1 MSSTMR
7 CRTAWHIMSMI
18 MISGMLSLSNAVLV
32 AQIEPSGGWTDRP
45 WRAGQLVD
53 IRWNT
58 TLFDGV
64 VDVLLWDG
72 GTTSTST
79 IARAVP
85 SKKGTTV
92 WKIPDHQRVDDRYRL
107 IVQDSERP
115 WRRVM
120 SSGFIPVAPGTKAID
135 SSVYGSGPVMS
146 ATLYPNP
153 ARDQV
158 HVRWTVDDAVDL
170 RLETLTGLA
179 VAAMALDG
187 MATATTLPLTG
198 IPAGIYVVTV
208 TSRTGLGQRARL
220 QVMK

>member
-1 MSSTMR
+1 MSDMMR
-7 CRTAWHIMSMI
+7 YRTASHIVNSLML
-18 MISGMLSLSNAVLV
+18 SGMLSLSSAVTR

-45 WRAGQLVD
+45 WRAGQVVD

-58 TLFDGV
+58 SLFDGV

-72 GTTSTST
+72 GTASTST
-79 IARAVP
+79 IARALP
-85 SKKGTTV
+85 SRKGVTA
-92 WKIPDHQRVDDRYRL
+92 WKIPDQQRVDDRYRL

-120 SSGFIPVAPGTKAID
+120 SAGFIPIASGRKTID
-135 SSVYGSGPVMS
+135 SSIYGGEPEIPV
-146 ATLYPNP
+146 TLYPNP

-158 HVRWTVDDAVDL
+158 HVRWTMDDAVDL

-179 VAAMALDG
+179 VAAMSLDG
-187 MATATTLPLTG
+187 MAAATLPLAG

-208 TSRTGLGQRARL
+208 TSRTGLRQRARL
-220 QVMK
+220 HVMK

>member
-1 MSSTMR
+1 MSNTMG
-7 CRTAWHIMSMI
+7 CGAALHVMSI
-18 MISGMLSLSNAVLV
+18 LMISGMLSLWNAAAV

-45 WRAGQLVD
+45 WRPGQVVD

-72 GTTSTST
+72 GTSSTST
-79 IARAVP
+79 IARAIP
-85 SKKGTTV
+85 SKKGTTA
-92 WKIPDHQRVDDRYRL
+92 WKVPDHQRVDDRYRL
-107 IVQDSERP
+107 IVRDSERP

-120 SSGFIPVAPGTKAID
+120 SAGFIPVAPGTKAID
-135 SSVYGSGPVMS
+135 GLVHGNEPVMS

-179 VAAMALDG
+179 VAAMSLDG
-187 MATATTLPLTG
+187 MAAATTLPLNG

-208 TSRTGLGQRARL
+208 TSRTGLRQRARL
-220 QVMK
+220 QVVK

>member
-1 MSSTMR
+1 MSNMMGY
-7 CRTAWHIMSMI
+7 RTVWHIMNGLML
-18 MISGMLSLSNAVLV
+18 SGMLSLPSAAAV

-45 WRAGQLVD
+45 WRAGQVVD

-72 GTTSTST
+72 GTMSTST

-85 SKKGTTV
+85 SKKGATI

-120 SSGFIPVAPGTKAID
+120 SSGFIPVDSARKSVD
-135 SSVYGSGPVMS
+135 SSMHGSGPVMS

-158 HVRWTVDDAVDL
+158 HVRWTMDDAVDL

-179 VAAMALDG
+179 VAAMSLDG
-187 MATATTLPLTG
+187 MAAATLPLAG
-198 IPAGIYVVTV
+198 IPAGVYAVTI
-208 TSRTGLGQRARL
+208 TSRTGLRQRARL
-220 QVMK
+220 HVVK

>member
-1 MSSTMR
+1 MTNTMR
-7 CRTAWHIMSMI
+7 YRTVSYITGLLAIC
-18 MISGMLSLSNAVLV
+18 GMLSLANAAAV
-32 AQIEPSGGWTDRP
+32 AQVEPSGGWTDRP
-45 WRAGQLVD
+45 WRAGQVVD

-58 TLFDGV
+58 ALFDGV

-85 SKKGTTV
+85 SRKGATK
-92 WKIPDHQRVDDRYRL
+92 WKIPDHQKVDDRYRL

-120 SSGFIPVAPGTKAID
+120 SAGFIPVAPGTKTID

-158 HVRWTVDDAVDL
+158 HVRWTVDEAVDL

-179 VAAMALDG
+179 VAVMSLDG
-187 MATATTLPLTG
+187 TATATILPLTG
-198 IPAGIYVVTV
+198 IPAGIYAVTV
-208 TSRTGLGQRARL
+208 TSRTGLRQRARL
-220 QVMK
+220 QVVK